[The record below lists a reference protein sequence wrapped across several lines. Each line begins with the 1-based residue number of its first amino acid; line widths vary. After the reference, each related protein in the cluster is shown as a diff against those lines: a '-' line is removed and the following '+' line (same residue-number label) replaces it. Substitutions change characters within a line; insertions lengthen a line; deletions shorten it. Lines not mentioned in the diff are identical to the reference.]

1 MTRYTTGAGARKHQL
16 SATAPRGSKAK
27 AGVYP
32 QPGNDNRRAISFKL
46 VVNRSAICALS
57 ANGKTL
63 ELMQHQIDRFSNAN
77 VTFIGWRKDA
87 GGAAIELVTDR
98 DLEPMV
104 LQYLTDLGVQLK

>member
-1 MTRYTTGAGARKHQL
+1 MAPYLRGAYARNQQANQK
-16 SATAPRGSKAK
+16 AERGAK
-27 AGVYP
+27 AGQLP
-32 QPGNDNRRAISFKL
+32 RNDNRQAIRFKL